1 MKNVILACLLAP
13 AISLAGTGVPQT
25 PEEVD
30 EMYAEFLGDCIAP
43 YAKAKDEAYEA
54 YEEALYSGK
63 MGKAEHAKRNLEIFS
78 ALNDAEAEYKNA
90 KSTCRIAGIAW
101 LDEMAKKIVDES
113 LRDIEE
119 FLQNLTQSR
128 DPIQCVADGEIIE
141 CRDVEGEIVPIPDGI
156 KM

>member
-1 MKNVILACLLAP
+1 MRTVILACLLAP
-13 AISLAGTGVPQT
+13 VICLAGTGIPQT

-30 EMYAEFLGDCIAP
+30 AMYAEFLGDCIDP
-43 YAKAKDEAYEA
+43 YKKAKDEAYEA

-78 ALNDAEAEYKNA
+78 ALNDAEAEYKRA

-101 LDEMAKKIVDES
+101 LDEIEKKIVEES
-113 LRDIEE
+113 LREIEE
-119 FLQNLTQSR
+119 FLQNLTQSLE
-128 DPIQCVADGEIIE
+128 PIQCVADGSIIE

-156 KM
+156 RM